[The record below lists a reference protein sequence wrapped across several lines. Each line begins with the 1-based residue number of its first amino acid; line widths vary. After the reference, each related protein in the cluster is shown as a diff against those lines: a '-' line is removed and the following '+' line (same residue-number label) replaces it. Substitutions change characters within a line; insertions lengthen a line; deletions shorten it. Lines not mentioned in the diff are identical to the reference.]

1 MKKYPKFLK
10 SLPEFYGL
18 GFPDLGILMAML
30 YFSMLFNLRPVIS
43 IVFSGFSILG
53 FKFIRRNMDLVG
65 WMLPRK
71 KDIFL
76 RDSKEETND
85 STISR

>member
-43 IVFSGFSILG
+43 IVFSGLAILA
-53 FKFIRRNMDLVG
+53 FKFIRKNMDLVG
-65 WMLPRK
+65 WILPREK
-71 KDIFL
+71 EVFLCDGKD
-76 RDSKEETND
+76 ETND
-85 STISR
+85 SIISS